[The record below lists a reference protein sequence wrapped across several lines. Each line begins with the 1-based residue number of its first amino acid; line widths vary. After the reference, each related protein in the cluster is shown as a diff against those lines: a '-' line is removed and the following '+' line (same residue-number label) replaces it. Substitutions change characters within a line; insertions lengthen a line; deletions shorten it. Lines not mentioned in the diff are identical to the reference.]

1 MRKLGL
7 VLIVALA
14 TPFACAQRP
23 PQPKPQVA
31 PSGPVRV
38 EPNWGEV
45 RTAQQQGQL
54 RSLDIL
60 QRAVK
65 QQPPPGQ
72 KPGDLLAKLPGFVT
86 QSASTNAAV
95 LIPLTASRA
104 ESTALVTG
112 KTFYNFSATYPGVLT
127 ASVLGMCSGMRLPD
141 DHPIV
146 RSMQAEARTRP
157 VVPGLGAPYQITA
170 IENGHQLTFSKFGC
184 AYEIAITCEASCNV
198 EKELTDIASGLVVI
212 NAR

>member
-1 MRKLGL
+1 MRILPV
-7 VLIVALA
+7 VLLLAVA
-14 TPFACAQRP
+14 TPFACAQRQ
-23 PQPKPQVA
+23 PQPPPA
-31 PSGPVRV
+31 ATGPVRI
-38 EPNWGEV
+38 EPNWDEV
-45 RTAQQQGQL
+45 RTAQQQGQVRGL
-54 RSLDIL
+54 ELL
-60 QRAVK
+60 QRAVR

-72 KPGDLLAKLPGFVT
+72 KPGELLAELPGYVT

-95 LIPLTASRA
+95 LIPLSAARA
-104 ESTALVTG
+104 ETTALVTG

-127 ASVLGMCSGMRLPD
+127 SSVLGMCSGVRLPD
-141 DHPIV
+141 NHPIV

-157 VVPGLGAPYQITA
+157 ILPGLGAPYEISAT
-170 IENGHQLTFSKFGC
+170 ESGHQLTFSKFGC